1 MKRCAHCRINKPA
14 TDFHVKK
21 ASPDGRRVICRKCAR
36 AYVNA
41 WRAQGRLNAWRRRAA
56 VIATTEAEVL
66 AALAQ
71 PRPFYAELTQ

>member
-1 MKRCAHCRINKPA
+1 MKRCARCRINKPA

-21 ASPDGRRVICRKCAR
+21 ASPDGRRVICRKCAL

-41 WRAQGRLNAWRRRAA
+41 WRAQSRLNAWRRRAA

>member
-1 MKRCAHCRINKPA
+1 MRILA
-14 TDFHVKK
+14 TYFHVKK
-21 ASPDGRRVICRKCAR
+21 ASLDGRRAICRKLVLH
-36 AYVNA
+36 YNT
-41 WRAQGRLNAWRRRAA
+41 WRAQSRLNAWRRRAA

>member
-1 MKRCAHCRINKPA
+1 MSEQRIVEA
-14 TDFHVKK
+14 IARRLHDL
-21 ASPDGRRVICRKCAR
+21 DGRRTICRKCAL
-36 AYVNA
+36 AYNA
-41 WRAQGRLNAWRRRAA
+41 WRAQGRLNAWRQRAA

>member
-1 MKRCAHCRINKPA
+1 MKRCARCRIDKPA

-21 ASPDGRRVICRKCAR
+21 ASPDGRRAICRKLAL
-36 AYVNA
+36 YYNT
-41 WRAQGRLNAWRRRAA
+41 WRAQSRLNAWRRRAA